1 MKDAYELN
9 QFRTGDYPEFTLN
22 GKKKKKSTLKVIP
35 KTIRTTRWWVEPAK
49 VLRFVCSKMHQNIPI
64 DYIGQAPMHY

>member
-22 GKKKKKSTLKVIP
+22 GKKKKKSTLKAIP
-35 KTIRTTRWWVEPAK
+35 KTIRTTRWWV
-49 VLRFVCSKMHQNIPI
+49 
-64 DYIGQAPMHY
+64 